1 MRQNNSKSRVAG
13 FTLVELLVVIGI
25 IAVLI
30 GILLPSLTKAMAAA
44 RKVQCMSNMRQV
56 YHAIEMY
63 ANANK
68 GWLFPMGADDPTH
81 APIDGK
87 MVPSTLGYPPQDHDD
102 PADGEADVWT
112 KIMFERFDPPEL
124 FCPMDVGNFP
134 DADKQG
140 NMVIADLMDTKG
152 NVAKA
157 GWNQPVSSFWHSYV
171 LNQHLANYRV
181 KISAQGSQ
189 INYRPPSDV
198 ILMGE
203 KYLTEWDYFMEPPKT
218 TLGVSDFD
226 RLIDLY
232 KHGMNREEG
241 TDGKKRAG
249 PTSNYLY
256 LDGHVDSQ
264 IPATAETAFDPWQP

>member
-1 MRQNNSKSRVAG
+1 MTKNIRKRHG

-30 GILLPSLTKAMAAA
+30 GILLPALSRAMLAA

-56 YHAIEMY
+56 YHSLEMY

-68 GWLFPMGADDPTH
+68 GWLFPMGPDEFNPAM
-81 APIDGK
+81 GEN
-87 MVPSTLGYPPQDHDD
+87 VPSTLGYPPKDISE
-102 PADGEADVWT
+102 PPDGIPDQQSVWT
-112 KIMFERFDPPEL
+112 KVVFERVDPPEML
-124 FCPMDVGNFP
+124 CPMDSGNFP
-134 DADKQG
+134 DADKGGVTQWG
-140 NMVIADLMDTKG
+140 SD
-152 NVAKA
+152 
-157 GWNQPVSSFWHSYV
+157 PVSLYWHSYV

-181 KISAQGSQ
+181 KATAQGKQ
-189 INYRPPSDV
+189 INWRSQSDV
-198 ILMGE
+198 ILVGE

-241 TDGKKRAG
+241 PDGKARAG
-249 PTSNYLY
+249 PSSNYLY
-256 LDGHVDSQ
+256 LDGHVD
-264 IPATAETAFDPWQP
+264 AELPKAGETGFDPWQP